1 MKVSDGHDS
10 MTWTV
15 PITAIGPPSADGTV
29 QDNRAIP
36 SDPVKRPQHY
46 RQFDALCSLREVEA
60 IDVIESIVSH
70 YEDPVLAGLVWQQL
84 KYLIRAPHKGKLAED
99 LSKADW
105 YGRRAANKA
114 AALKPK
120 VQRD

>member
-1 MKVSDGHDS
+1 MKVLDGLDS
-10 MTWTV
+10 MTSTAA
-15 PITAIGPPSADGTV
+15 ITDTSRLFVDGTA
-29 QDNRAIP
+29 RETLAIP

-46 RQFDALCSLREVEA
+46 RQFDALRSLREVEA

-70 YEDPVLAGLVWQQL
+70 YDDPVLAGLVWQQL

>member
-1 MKVSDGHDS
+1 MKVLDGLGS
-10 MTWTV
+10 MISTDAT
-15 PITAIGPPSADGTV
+15 TAIFPPSVGGTV
-29 QDNRAIP
+29 QATPVIP
-36 SDPVKRPQHY
+36 SDPVKRPSHY
-46 RQFDALCSLREVEA
+46 RQFDSLTSLREVEA
-60 IDVIESIVSH
+60 IDVIESIVGH

-114 AALKPK
+114 ASLKPK